1 MSSATFSIDVGA
13 SGVVESPQAK
23 FGDAYDAIKPAGK
36 RKQPAAR
43 IIREDNHLRGSK
55 RRQLMANAADLKR
68 NLSIAAWMV
77 RRHLDY
83 VARMNYAPQTGDRAL
98 DKDLRDLMIWQSRAA
113 NMDRGG
119 RLTREKMFRLAES
132 RRVLD
137 GDMGMVRLRDGRSQ
151 CIKGDLLRDPPKER
165 IGKNHEWESG
175 VKIDTAGL
183 QLAYSIHKRT
193 KGGRGTEFSRI
204 VPRQNCH
211 LYGFFDEAASDQVR
225 GISPLTSAIA
235 DLRDTYE
242 AIDYAKVKIKISQLL
257 GVKFTRKEGQALD
270 SALSGNDRNGVDSG
284 EACEEDL
291 EQPTEI
297 DWSKGI
303 TTFDLDEGEDVDM
316 VESKNPSTEFQNF
329 IRIVIMVALKALDI
343 PYSFFDEKHT
353 NFHGSRGSWLQY
365 DRSCLDKRD
374 DQIEMR
380 RQWTYW
386 QYQRWVSDGLLLLP
400 SGRTIADLTFDWVP
414 KGFPWWK
421 PSEEVVGSLKAI
433 AGGLDNPDRVCQE
446 ADRGDVRDNIDR
458 TIQVMKYAHDE
469 GMKHLGEPLRLS
481 FEAEFPQMIR
491 QILEPDDVRE

>member
-1 MSSATFSIDVGA
+1 MVSAAFSIDVGA
-13 SGVVESPQAK
+13 SHAVAQFS
-23 FGDAYDAIKPAGK
+23 DAYDAIKPAGK
-36 RKQPAAR
+36 RKQPPAR
-43 IIREDNHLRGSK
+43 IVREDNHLQGSK
-55 RRQLMANAADLKR
+55 RRQLMSNAADLKR

-83 VARMNYAPQTGDRAL
+83 VARMNYAPNTGDREL
-98 DKDLRDLMIWQSRAA
+98 DKDLKELMIWQSRAE

-119 RLTREKMFRLAES
+119 RLTREKLFRLAES

-137 GDMGMVRLRDGRSQ
+137 GDMGLIRLRDGRTQ
-151 CIKGDLLRDPPKER
+151 CIKGDLLRDPSKKKIPK
-165 IGKNHEWESG
+165 GQEWESG
-175 VKIDTAGL
+175 VRIDEAGL

-193 KGGRGTEFSRI
+193 NGGRGTEFSRI
-204 VPRQNCH
+204 VPRRNFH
-211 LYGFFDEAASDQVR
+211 LYGFFDDAANDQVR
-225 GISPLTSAIA
+225 GISPFTSAIA

-257 GVKFTRKEGQALD
+257 GVKFTRKEGESLD
-270 SALSGNDRNGVDSG
+270 SALSSDDRGGVDSG
-284 EACEEDL
+284 DACEEDL
-291 EQPTEI
+291 EEPRVV

-303 TTFDLDEGEDVDM
+303 TTFDMDEGEDVDM

-329 IRIVIMVALKALDI
+329 IRIVIMVALKSLDI

-365 DRSCLDKRD
+365 DRSCVDKRD

-380 RQWTYW
+380 RQWTTW
-386 QYQRWVSDGLLLLP
+386 QKQRWVADGLLLLP
-400 SGRTIADLTFDWVP
+400 SGKTIADLKFDWVP

-433 AGGLDNPDRVCQE
+433 GGGLDNPFRVCQE
-446 ADRGDVRDNIDR
+446 ADRGDVLENIDR

-469 GMKHLGEPLRLS
+469 GMKHMGEPLRLS
-481 FEAEFPQMIR
+481 FEAEFPQLVQ
-491 QILEPDDVRE
+491 QIMESGDVGE